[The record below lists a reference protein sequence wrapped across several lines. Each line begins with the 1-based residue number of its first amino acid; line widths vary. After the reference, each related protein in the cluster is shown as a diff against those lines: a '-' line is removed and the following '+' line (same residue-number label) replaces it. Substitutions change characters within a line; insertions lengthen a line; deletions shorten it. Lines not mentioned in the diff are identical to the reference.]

1 MNYRRDLKIILA
13 EFEYWCK
20 MNPFVSNNTASLL
33 SFLEKN
39 EYLVCRRTLGPPD
52 SNRRWINS
60 LTNHELAKHLIN
72 TSTIPDYDYDYDDN
86 LVESGTID
94 TYTTTD
100 GTVFY
105 DYEEAVDYETRWLY
119 KERPG
124 EDEESGSEV
133 WDFSCLE

>member
-20 MNPFVSNNTASLL
+20 MNPFVKNNTVTLL
-33 SFLEKN
+33 AFLEKN
-39 EYLVCRRTLGPPD
+39 EYLNCRRTLGPPD

-72 TSTIPDYDYDYDDN
+72 TSTAPDYDYDYDDN

-94 TYTTTD
+94 IYTTTD

-119 KERPG
+119 KERPDD
-124 EDEESGSEV
+124 DEEGGSEV